1 MWNHHHLFLWSYN
14 TDPYYMNAPHGS
26 LGYNFND
33 YGQSEKPTWMTNW
46 TLKGE
51 CYIWILVTLNN
62 TIHTIPFHLNP
73 NQELIQT
80 NPHWCDNAKDG
91 KPFID
96 WSAKHYKT
104 LICLTDAF
112 PYQQTSACG
121 TYSSV
126 RQSCGHTECWLI
138 GVISHTAFLFCLFLN
153 SKVEH
158 FHYTDSKHTDHP
170 KV

>member
-126 RQSCGHTECWLI
+126 RQSCGHRVLADRCHFTYSI
-138 GVISHTAFLFCLFLN
+138 FVLFVFKQQSGTFSLHGQQTHW
-153 SKVEH
+153 S
-158 FHYTDSKHTDHP
+158 P
-170 KV
+170 